1 MKYLMNLLKDGDQ
14 YSISGEV
21 FSQRLGNHF
30 FTSPTVKMEKHIEN
44 LVDL

>member
-1 MKYLMNLLKDGDQ
+1 MNLLKYGDQ
-14 YSISGEV
+14 YSFSGEV
-21 FSQRLGNHF
+21 FWQRLGNHL